1 MKSTSEIEFESVLSG
16 AEELIVSQQLV
27 DGNLLSKLHDFA
39 KERNSYAFYC
49 LEKIPGNRDLLGS
62 AAAKTMANGVLTTIV
77 KTLQI

>member
-1 MKSTSEIEFESVLSG
+1 VKSTSEIEFESVLSG

-27 DGNLLSKLHDFA
+27 DGNLLSKLH
-39 KERNSYAFYC
+39 NSYAFYC